1 MAKYIEREK
10 LIDELQHLPEQGEL
24 DYLGIYDCV
33 NTTPTAD
40 VVKVVRCK
48 DCKHCK
54 LQYPAK
60 PKGEEAIE
68 GYYCYFNREY
78 VKPTHYCSYGVL
90 KECEGK

>member
-1 MAKYIEREK
+1 MAEYIERET
-10 LIDELQHLPEQGEL
+10 LISALESEFEDNENCRLFVSE
-24 DYLGIYDCV
+24 I
-33 NTTPTAD
+33 PTAD

-78 VKPTHYCSYGVL
+78 VKTTHYCSYGVL
-90 KECEGK
+90 KECGK